1 MKRVLADLAEREFDL
16 LIIGAG
22 AFGAAAAW
30 DATLRGLSVALID
43 QGDFGGGASAECF
56 KMVHGGI
63 RYLQHGNIGRL
74 RASCRER
81 SAMLRTAPHLVKP
94 LPIVVPT
101 FGFGRNGKAVLA
113 AGMYAYDA
121 LTAGRNA
128 AISDRSRR
136 IPGTRLLS
144 RREILGIFP
153 ELESGSLTGG
163 AVFADG
169 QMYNAARLVLAYVK
183 SAALRGAR
191 VANYVQ
197 ALAFLWQDKAVRGV
211 RVCDRIDGEEFDI
224 RARLVLNAA
233 GPWAEYLFSDRE
245 KFGSHAR
252 GHFSRDAYFIVK
264 RAPRSG
270 YALAIPGQSHDR
282 DTLVSRAA
290 RHLFAVPWRNRTL
303 IGVWHRPFAAA
314 PDTAV
319 VEEGELTAWIAE
331 MNASYPMLALRREE
345 VSYACCGL
353 VPFGSGTVNPGELS
367 FGKES
372 RFIDHRA
379 THGITGLVT
388 LIGIRFTMARSDA
401 AAALD
406 LLLEQWPGRRP
417 VGSSTE
423 RTPLAGGAISDFSV
437 LRSKAMAM
445 RPEAISADSLDALLC
460 NHGTEYQTVLDI
472 AREPG
477 ESQRVGNSDTLVA
490 EVTHAANEEMAI
502 RLEDV
507 VLRRTD
513 LGSGGHPGHAALEQ
527 AASRLQQLVGWS
539 EQRRQRE
546 IEATERLL
554 HQHHAAEAA
563 TMSARPLSLVRS

>member
-1 MKRVLADLAEREFDL
+1 MRRVLAELAEREFDL
-16 LIIGAG
+16 LVIGGG

-30 DATLRGLSVALID
+30 DATLRGLSVALIE

-81 SAMLRTAPHLVKP
+81 SALLRTAPHLVKP

-101 FGFGRNGKAVLA
+101 FGFGLKGKAVLA

-128 AISDRSRR
+128 GISDRSRR

-144 RREILGIFP
+144 RREILEIFP
-153 ELESGSLTGG
+153 ELDSGSLTGG

-183 SAALRGAR
+183 SAARRGAN

-197 ALAFLWQDKAVRGV
+197 ALSFLWKDKAVRGV
-211 RVCDRIDGEEFDI
+211 RVCDRIDGDAFDI

-233 GPWAEYLFSDRE
+233 GPWAEYLFSDPE

-252 GHFSRDAYFIVK
+252 GAFSRDAYFIVK

-282 DTLVSRAA
+282 DTLVSRTA

-303 IGVWHRPFAAA
+303 IGVWHRPFTA
-314 PDTAV
+314 PPDKAV
-319 VEEGELTAWIAE
+319 VEEDELTAWIAE

-353 VPFGSGTVNPGELS
+353 VPFGSGTVNTSELS

-372 RFIDHRA
+372 RFIDHRRA
-379 THGITGLVT
+379 HGITGLVT

-406 LLLEQWPGRRP
+406 LLLEQWPVQGPARSP
-417 VGSSTE
+417 TE

-437 LRSKAMAM
+437 MRSQAMAM
-445 RPEAISADSLDALLC
+445 RPDAILPESLDALLC
-460 NHGTEYQTVLDI
+460 NHGTEYERVLEI
-472 AREPG
+472 ARKTG
-477 ESQRVGNSDTLVA
+477 ESQRVANSDTLLA
-490 EVTHAANEEMAI
+490 EVTHAATEEMAL

-513 LGSGGHPGHAALEQ
+513 LGSGGHPGRAALEQ
-527 AASRLQQLVGWS
+527 VATRMQQLAGWS
-539 EQRRQRE
+539 DQRRQDE
-546 IEATERLL
+546 IDATDRLL
-554 HQHHAAEAA
+554 HDHHAADTAA
-563 TMSARPLSLVRS
+563 TRAGAFSLSHS

>member
-1 MKRVLADLAEREFDL
+1 KRVLAELAEREFDL
-16 LIIGAG
+16 LVIGGG

-30 DATLRGLSVALID
+30 DATLRGLKVALIE
-43 QGDFGGGASAECF
+43 QGDFGSGASAECF

-81 SAMLRTAPHLVKP
+81 SAFLRTAPHLVKP

-101 FGFGRNGKAVLA
+101 FGFGRKGKAFLA

-144 RREILGIFP
+144 RREVLQIFP
-153 ELESGSLTGG
+153 ELDDKSLTGG

-183 SAALRGAR
+183 SAAGRGAT
-191 VANYVQ
+191 VANYLQ
-197 ALAFLWQDKAVRGV
+197 AVAFLWKDRTVRGV
-211 RVCDRIDGEEFDI
+211 RVCDRIDGQAFDI

-233 GPWAEYLFSDRE
+233 GPWAEYLFNEPD
-245 KFGSHAR
+245 KFGRHAR
-252 GHFSRDAYFIVK
+252 GHFSRDAYFIVN

-290 RHLFAVPWRNRTL
+290 RHLFAVPWRDRTL
-303 IGVWHRPFAAA
+303 IGVWHRPFADP
-314 PDTAV
+314 PDKAV
-319 VEEGELTAWIAE
+319 VEEGELAAWIAE
-331 MNASYPMLALRREE
+331 MNASHPMLALRREE

-353 VPFGSGTVNPGELS
+353 VPFGSGSVDTSELS

-372 RFIDHRA
+372 RFIDHRRS
-379 THGITGLVT
+379 HGIAGLVS

-406 LLLEQWPGRRP
+406 LLLEQWQGRGPARAP
-417 VGSSTE
+417 TE
-423 RTPLAGGAISDFSV
+423 RTPLAGGAIADV
-437 LRSKAMAM
+437 TVMRERAMAT
-445 RPEAISADSLDALLC
+445 RPDAISPESLDALLC
-460 NHGTEYQTVLDI
+460 NH
-472 AREPG
+472 
-477 ESQRVGNSDTLVA
+477 
-490 EVTHAANEEMAI
+490 
-502 RLEDV
+502 
-507 VLRRTD
+507 
-513 LGSGGHPGHAALEQ
+513 
-527 AASRLQQLVGWS
+527 
-539 EQRRQRE
+539 
-546 IEATERLL
+546 
-554 HQHHAAEAA
+554 
-563 TMSARPLSLVRS
+563 